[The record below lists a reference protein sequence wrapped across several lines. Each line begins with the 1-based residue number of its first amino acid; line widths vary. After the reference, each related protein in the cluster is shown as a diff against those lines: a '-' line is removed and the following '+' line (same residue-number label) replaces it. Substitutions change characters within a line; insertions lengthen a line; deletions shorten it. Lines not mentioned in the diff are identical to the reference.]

1 MVLSTAEGSST
12 SQSTLEL
19 VHTSFHRELI
29 RTTSP
34 SVRPHRL
41 SASLTQFKPF
51 EAMVLVITF
60 TLGLISMMKTAIM
73 LFFFAK
79 RGGRGG
85 KRGWMK
91 HMGVREG
98 GRHGPGHKRG
108 MGRGGRGGRKSGSG
122 SSGGSGSEDEGAN
135 LLVVIDE
142 KYRDEK
148 A

>member
-1 MVLSTAEGSST
+1 
-12 SQSTLEL
+12 
-19 VHTSFHRELI
+19 
-29 RTTSP
+29 
-34 SVRPHRL
+34 
-41 SASLTQFKPF
+41 
-51 EAMVLVITF
+51 
-60 TLGLISMMKTAIM
+60 
-73 LFFFAK
+73 
-79 RGGRGG
+79 
-85 KRGWMK
+85 MK